1 MAPNDPL
8 PDHVEE
14 AIDYTR
20 ENFQIN
26 KNREILSRLQTFLKG
41 AGSCSGQNKEEL
53 RQWLSSLDYAKT
65 YSQCPEDVFIM
76 HLMAQTREP
85 LRTILDLYL
94 KKATNEG
101 RVTTWTEIKEHIS
114 KECLS
119 ADEKEFLR
127 DTVES
132 TTQGIY
138 EDIRTYVLRFRE
150 AVRRA
155 YTEEEQKLPL
165 ITERLIKLLIRGFV
179 NISVRERVI
188 LENPKTL
195 EEVSEKA
202 INIARAIHMA
212 QNSAL
217 LGTSNTNNLGHT
229 TQLLHEPMEL
239 GETGSSGINK
249 LDSEMNKLKIKP
261 EVHFTPRTSRRDNFK
276 RGNSRE
282 RSRER
287 HFTRKSTPSR
297 VASIERQP
305 KCHFCQKP
313 GHVLKNCHEK
323 LKQENRCFKCHKV
336 GHKTDTC
343 WSKNHLE
350 GSSQQENFQRT
361 R

>member
-101 RVTTWTEIKEHIS
+101 RMTTWTEIKEHIS

-138 EDIRTYVLRFRE
+138 EDIRTH
-150 AVRRA
+150 
-155 YTEEEQKLPL
+155 
-165 ITERLIKLLIRGFV
+165 IC
-179 NISVRERVI
+179 
-188 LENPKTL
+188 
-195 EEVSEKA
+195 
-202 INIARAIHMA
+202 
-212 QNSAL
+212 
-217 LGTSNTNNLGHT
+217 
-229 TQLLHEPMEL
+229 
-239 GETGSSGINK
+239 
-249 LDSEMNKLKIKP
+249 LKIQ
-261 EVHFTPRTSRRDNFK
+261 
-276 RGNSRE
+276 
-282 RSRER
+282 RSGK
-287 HFTRKSTPSR
+287 KS
-297 VASIERQP
+297 IY
-305 KCHFCQKP
+305 
-313 GHVLKNCHEK
+313 
-323 LKQENRCFKCHKV
+323 
-336 GHKTDTC
+336 
-343 WSKNHLE
+343 
-350 GSSQQENFQRT
+350 
-361 R
+361 